1 MKAQITKDY
10 SWPSILLVGDK
21 VRGRRPTAMLMG
33 ACFWTIDHLE
43 KALPLYEEQ
52 FNEFYRRQ
60 KAEYTRLH
68 RWVAKSFPT
77 PAECEHCGVQDA
89 KQYDWA
95 SIEDRYTRERDDWEY
110 LCRSCHVKSDGR
122 SLPIANYKGPNGME
136 GKSHSEE
143 TRAKMRA
150 NHWST
155 RKKWQGRER
164 DEHGR
169 FI

>member
-33 ACFWTIDHLE
+33 ACFWTIEHLE
-43 KALPLYEEQ
+43 RVLPLYEQ
-52 FNEFYRRQ
+52 HFQEFYRRQ

-68 RWVAKSFPT
+68 RWVAKTFPT
-77 PAECEHCGVQDA
+77 PAECEHCGTQNA

-95 SIEDRYTRERDDWEY
+95 SIEDRYTRLRKDWEY
-110 LCRSCHVKSDGR
+110 LCRSCHIKSDGR
-122 SLPIANYKGPNGME
+122 IDQLNKGGGE
-136 GKSHSEE
+136 KWSGWKHTEDS
-143 TRAKMRA
+143 RARMRA

-155 RKKWQGRER
+155 RRAWKPRER
-164 DEHGR
+164 NEHGR